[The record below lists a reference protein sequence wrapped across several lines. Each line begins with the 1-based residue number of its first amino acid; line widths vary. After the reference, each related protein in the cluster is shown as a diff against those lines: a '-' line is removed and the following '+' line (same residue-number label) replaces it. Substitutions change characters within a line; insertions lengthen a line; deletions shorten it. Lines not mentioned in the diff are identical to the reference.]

1 MASQGVVLLACLLA
15 LFFVVTYGRNVERR
29 QWSVGYTHAV
39 PGKRSREAAQNDPQ
53 AFPPIRPGK
62 RFNSG
67 SEVEVDND
75 QFPIVRQGKPATTT
89 TTTTATT
96 TTATTATTTTTT
108 TTTTKVILSI
118 KISEHYDFFL
128 HFSGQWMKNY
138 NPMLPGKR
146 RNEGEVD
153 NDQLGGGLPI
163 VRQGKHKEKKS
174 KKCNSEII
182 LISDQL
188 DGSFLDIEYKEGKL
202 KISIHIH
209 IIK

>member
-75 QFPIVRQGKPATTT
+75 QFPIVRQGKR
-89 TTTTATT
+89 
-96 TTATTATTTTTT
+96 
-108 TTTTKVILSI
+108 
-118 KISEHYDFFL
+118 
-128 HFSGQWMKNY
+128 QWMKNY

-163 VRQGKHKEKKS
+163 VRQGKRQWGWKYALPS
-174 KKCNSEII
+174 RP
-182 LISDQL
+182 
-188 DGSFLDIEYKEGKL
+188 GK
-202 KISIHIH
+202 
-209 IIK
+209 